1 MSKPYRRTYDKDM
14 NSKADKIKIRK
25 PSRPS
30 GNNQNSAFR
39 WCTLPIVVLCVI
51 ISLLVAIRL
60 GYFVYE
66 TIIDLDNVYY
76 CPSSGLILEDIKW
89 KQCPQNG
96 RCDDRGNL
104 ICNPGYIKSARE
116 CILDEIYTETS
127 IQFAKDFHKNY
138 LYYLGDYECG
148 MINKVE
154 KSEIFLESQ
163 VRYDYQRQIA
173 LFAKSRQNV
182 ELKDFVN
189 DIKIN
194 FYKCWAEDKAPRY
207 GPIWAIRKGIR
218 DNLILIIAGFMV
230 FWVVAYQGVRFV
242 YRQIYRY
249 KAKDIYK
256 KLEKELRG
264 LADTDDVKHGLSEGD
279 IIENYRGS
287 MSVFV
292 FQKSIMPYLNY
303 FRAQSKNVKT
313 FDQEVGGR
321 NVTKWQ
327 YSN

>member
-1 MSKPYRRTYDKDM
+1 M
-14 NSKADKIKIRK
+14 
-25 PSRPS
+25 
-30 GNNQNSAFR
+30 
-39 WCTLPIVVLCVI
+39 
-51 ISLLVAIRL
+51 
-60 GYFVYE
+60 
-66 TIIDLDNVYY
+66 
-76 CPSSGLILEDIKW
+76 
-89 KQCPQNG
+89 
-96 RCDDRGNL
+96 
-104 ICNPGYIKSARE
+104 
-116 CILDEIYTETS
+116 
-127 IQFAKDFHKNY
+127 
-138 LYYLGDYECG
+138 
-148 MINKVE
+148 
-154 KSEIFLESQ
+154 
-163 VRYDYQRQIA
+163 
-173 LFAKSRQNV
+173 
-182 ELKDFVN
+182 
-189 DIKIN
+189 
-194 FYKCWAEDKAPRY
+194 
-207 GPIWAIRKGIR
+207 
-218 DNLILIIAGFMV
+218 
-230 FWVVAYQGVRFV
+230 AYQGVRFV